1 MGQDLHLQNLA
12 VAELVSAALLGA
24 TVGAL
29 CGQARGWPRWPG
41 GWLDGFIIIE
51 VS

>member
-1 MGQDLHLQNLA
+1 MENLA

-29 CGQARGWPRWPG
+29 CGQAGRPTFDFEKKTINNMLG
-41 GWLDGFIIIE
+41 
-51 VS
+51 